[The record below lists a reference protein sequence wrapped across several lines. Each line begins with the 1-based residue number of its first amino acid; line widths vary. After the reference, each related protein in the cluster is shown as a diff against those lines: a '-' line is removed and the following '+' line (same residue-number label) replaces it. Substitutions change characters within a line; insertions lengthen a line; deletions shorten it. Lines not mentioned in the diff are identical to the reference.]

1 MKWLNAIGSA
11 VNGAEHAAGGCERNL
26 STHGKLGSRD
36 RHSQKSA
43 TLERNVRCYRNMRLR
58 DRIAERG
65 PNAQKERQRD
75 PKPYPLE
82 KGDWSSC
89 DESEEDSMD
98 GLDRGPDHH
107 GWASRVM
114 SE

>member
-1 MKWLNAIGSA
+1 M
-11 VNGAEHAAGGCERNL
+11 
-26 STHGKLGSRD
+26 
-36 RHSQKSA
+36 
-43 TLERNVRCYRNMRLR
+43 RCYRNMRLR

-89 DESEEDSMD
+89 DESEEDSMEWI
-98 GLDRGPDHH
+98 GVQTTMGFF
-107 GWASRVM
+107 ASRASSRVWTVLTTV
-114 SE
+114 

>member
-1 MKWLNAIGSA
+1 MVEPRMGYSYYTY
-11 VNGAEHAAGGCERNL
+11 L
-26 STHGKLGSRD
+26 SPQPPR
-36 RHSQKSA
+36 
-43 TLERNVRCYRNMRLR
+43 TLYGYARSDERNVRCYRNMRLR

-89 DESEEDSMD
+89 DESEEDSMH

-107 GWASRVM
+107 APWAS
-114 SE
+114 SLLSF